1 MAVTEQLFSE
11 YITVD
16 GSRGRCQ
23 VPIRI
28 NNINKVGTFLL
39 FSKSKCHLK
48 QMQKD
53 LKASKNDQLIA
64 TAQLIAIETVGW
76 EDDACRTIKQI
87 ALKMT
92 EKDADKSYE
101 NSPEKQRSSDSD
113 SDSIDSDL
121 EIEQN
126 IRNINDSHD
135 VSMMELGIDHEIKRF
150 KEFGTD
156 NWKECKS

>member
-1 MAVTEQLFSE
+1 MTQSV
-11 YITVD
+11 
-16 GSRGRCQ
+16 
-23 VPIRI
+23 
-28 NNINKVGTFLL
+28 
-39 FSKSKCHLK
+39 
-48 QMQKD
+48 QKD